1 MMQTPL
7 ISVIVPAYNAEKT
20 IARTLDSVLAQT
32 YSNFELLVIDDG
44 SEDATLDIIKS
55 VSDYRLKVFSYP
67 HQGHSAARNHGL
79 DQAVGEYVALIDADD
94 LWTPD
99 KLEAQLHALQSH
111 PEAAVAYSWTNFIDQ
126 DDRFLRTGS
135 YINVKGNVYRKL
147 LGTNFIENGSNP
159 LIRRSALTAV
169 GKFDETLITSPDW
182 DMWLRLAARYGFV
195 CVEAPQILYRVS
207 THSVS
212 ANVRGMEK
220 SCLQILNRNF
230 ATAPAEIQ
238 PLKGICFGNF
248 YLYLS
253 LKNLEVSQS
262 RWGSLASLRYLAEA
276 VRYDRALPRRRT
288 YLTFLTLAK
297 IGLSVLLSPQ
307 RVRQRLMALKA
318 RR

>member
-1 MMQTPL
+1 MMETPL
-7 ISVIVPAYNAEKT
+7 ISVIIPAYNAERT
-20 IARTLDSVLAQT
+20 IARTLNSVLAQT
-32 YSNFELLVIDDG
+32 YSNFELIVIDDG
-44 SEDATLDIIKS
+44 SDDHTLDITKS
-55 VSDYRLKVFSYP
+55 ISDHRLKVFSYP
-67 HQGHSAARNHGL
+67 HQGHSTARNHGL
-79 DQAVGEYVALIDADD
+79 SHSIGEYVALIDADD

-99 KLEAQLHALQSH
+99 KLEAQLHALQSQ

-126 DDRFLRTGS
+126 DDRFLRAGS
-135 YINVKGNVYRKL
+135 YINVKGNVYSKL

-159 LIRRSALTAV
+159 LIRRAALTAV
-169 GKFDETLITSPDW
+169 GQFDETLVTSPDW
-182 DMWLRLAARYGFV
+182 DMWLRLAARYSFV
-195 CVEAPQILYRVS
+195 CVEAPQVLYRVS

-212 ANVRGMEK
+212 ANIRGMEK

-230 ATAPAEIQ
+230 ATAAEIQ
-238 PLKGICFGNF
+238 PLKATCFSNF

-262 RWGSLASLRYLAEA
+262 RWSSLASLRYLAEA
-276 VRYDRALPRRRT
+276 VKYDHSLPRRRT

-307 RVRQRLMALKA
+307 TARQQLAALKA